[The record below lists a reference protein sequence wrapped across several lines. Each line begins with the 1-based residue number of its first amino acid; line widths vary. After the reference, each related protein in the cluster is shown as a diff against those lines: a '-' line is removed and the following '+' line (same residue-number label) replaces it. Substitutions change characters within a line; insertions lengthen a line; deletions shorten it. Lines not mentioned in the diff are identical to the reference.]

1 MPSLHTCDSTDISPA
16 LQWTKATGNL
26 ASYALIMDDPDAPM
40 GTWVHWVMYNIPAT
54 DSSLP
59 GNFPKDSILANGTR
73 QGVTSFRTTGY
84 GGPCPPDRMHRYFY
98 KLYAL
103 DTTFNL
109 PCNSTGERRL
119 LAAIK
124 GHILAEAEL
133 MGKYNRKTKP
143 ASDK

>member
-1 MPSLHTCDSTDISPA
+1 
-16 LQWTKATGNL
+16 
-26 ASYALIMDDPDAPM
+26 
-40 GTWVHWVMYNIPAT
+40 
-54 DSSLP
+54 
-59 GNFPKDSILANGTR
+59 
-73 QGVTSFRTTGY
+73 
-84 GGPCPPDRMHRYFY
+84 MHRYFF

-103 DTTFNL
+103 DTIFNL